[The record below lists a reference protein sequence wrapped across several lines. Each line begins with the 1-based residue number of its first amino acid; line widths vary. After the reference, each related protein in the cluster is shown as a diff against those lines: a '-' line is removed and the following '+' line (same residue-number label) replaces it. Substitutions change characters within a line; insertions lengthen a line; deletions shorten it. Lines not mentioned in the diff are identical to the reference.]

1 MDKSPCSSIGRAF
14 DCRGINRS
22 YRTAP
27 RSIRGGENHFG
38 VFISHPS
45 KIKEMNNYINKKE
58 KKQNEVIV
66 SDSFKN

>member
-22 YRTAP
+22 YRTVAG
-27 RSIRGGENHFG
+27 SIPAGENHFG

-45 KIKEMNNYINKKE
+45 KIKEMDNYINKKE
-58 KKQNEVIV
+58 KQN
-66 SDSFKN
+66 KMRL

>member
-22 YRTAP
+22 NRTGAC
-27 RSIRGGENHFG
+27 SIHAGENHFG

-45 KIKEMNNYINKKE
+45 KIKEMDNYINKKE
-58 KKQNEVIV
+58 KQN
-66 SDSFKN
+66 KMRL